1 MQTRRAAS
9 GEPGGSLP
17 HSASMSMLRGHGLF
31 ARSNS
36 TARADWSRG
45 WLITA
50 GPAPV
55 PASAYSGPR
64 IRNSISCL
72 LPKGMAQ

>member
-1 MQTRRAAS
+1 MQTRKLAS
-9 GEPGGSLP
+9 GEPGGSAA
-17 HSASMSMLRGHGLF
+17 HSASMSMLRGQGLF
-31 ARSNS
+31 ARSSS
-36 TARADWSRG
+36 TAKADWSKG
-45 WLITA
+45 WLIIT

-72 LPKGMAQ
+72 LPMGMAQ